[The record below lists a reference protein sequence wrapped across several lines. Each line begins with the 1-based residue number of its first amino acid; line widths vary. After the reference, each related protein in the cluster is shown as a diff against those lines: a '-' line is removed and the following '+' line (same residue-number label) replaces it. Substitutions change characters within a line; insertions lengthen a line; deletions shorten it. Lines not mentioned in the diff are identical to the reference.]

1 MDQNTKSITLDAT
14 SVVTLTDSKIPFISG
29 KTFRVDEA
37 LESMKR
43 NVGKE
48 VLEGIDC
55 EALIP
60 GNEWRKGK
68 IRICFEFYP
77 TEPTH
82 ESLENES
89 LSNEDPGNE
98 IAEYPLDEVRQTI

>member
-1 MDQNTKSITLDAT
+1 MNQNSKPVTLDST
-14 SVVTLTDSKIPFISG
+14 SVVTLVDSKIPFIQS

-60 GNEWRKGK
+60 GNGWRKGK
-68 IRICFEFYP
+68 IKICFEFHP
-77 TEPTH
+77 AEAEHT
-82 ESLENES
+82 SLEDENRSHE
-89 LSNEDPGNE
+89 NPGNGIE
-98 IAEYPLDEVRQTI
+98 QYPLDEVRQTI